1 MLKYRDVKYQLA
13 DHLVLM
19 TLVKPKKNIV
29 TDMIEL
35 DKKGM
40 LALRKG
46 FACDGP
52 SGPTLDTCDSL
63 RASFVHDALYQLI
76 GLGHLNAD
84 EDRYYADLTFY
95 NILVE
100 DGMPGFRAWAWYR
113 AVRIFG
119 EEPAK
124 RQAPIKYAPT
134 KCA

>member
-1 MLKYRDVKYQLA
+1 MLKYLEVKYQLA

-19 TLVKPKKNIV
+19 TMVKPKKNII

-40 LALRKG
+40 LALRRG

-52 SGPTLDTCDSL
+52 SGPTLDTDDSM
-63 RASFVHDALYQLI
+63 RAAFVHDALYQLI
-76 GLGHLNAD
+76 GLGYLNTD

-113 AVRIFG
+113 AVRTFG

-124 RQAPIKYAPT
+124 RRARIKYAPS
-134 KCA
+134 KCD